1 MTESKPSVNELT
13 TKKKLLFGLSAIPDQ
28 MIYQGFILYVFTF
41 YFAVVQIGTLAIWAG
56 YIIWGL
62 WNMIND
68 PLLGSLSDRTQYKQ
82 KWGKRKL
89 FIMIAVIPL
98 AICMILLFTVPI
110 VSAAKTIEFIY
121 FIVII
126 MVFEFFYTLY
136 SVNVNALFPE
146 MFVTED
152 QRAQTN
158 IFIKSLTV
166 VGIILASLPTLILD
180 PMAPKTGVAAPED
193 IAAIQTNYIIA
204 GIILAVICIVFAF
217 IFITR
222 GIEEKEEL
230 DESFA
235 KRPTFIE
242 SLKTTLKN
250 RTFVKFAIAN
260 LMVWYVFN
268 TLLTIFPLYFTHV
281 IDIEPEILIT
291 LSLVL
296 ALVVAALALPLHR
309 KLNQKLGTRNAF
321 MVTLGLWVILL
332 IPFIFLGSTD
342 DILAVIITGIQGLAL
357 SGCLFYVDILIGDVI
372 DDDAVTFGV
381 KRSASYYGVNAFIHR
396 ISIIL
401 TISTIAIVFQ
411 GTEWSG
417 GYTVSPGINVVIGLK
432 LIIFLFPAL
441 GCCVSILFLK
451 LFDLH
456 GQKLLKMRE
465 ELKKHPD
472 LQ

>member
-1 MTESKPSVNELT
+1 MSDTKRSDDQLT
-13 TKKKLLFGLSAIPDQ
+13 TKKKFFFGLSAIPDQ

-41 YFAVVQIGTLAIWAG
+41 YFAVVQIGTVAIWIG

-62 WNMIND
+62 WNMVND
-68 PLLGSLSDRTQYKQ
+68 PLLGALSDRTKYKQ
-82 KWGKRKL
+82 KWGKRKF
-89 FIMIAVIPL
+89 FIIIAIIPL
-98 AICMILLFTVPI
+98 SISMILLFTVPI
-110 VSAAKTIEFIY
+110 VTTEKTIEFIY

-146 MFVTED
+146 MFVNEE
-152 QRAQTN
+152 QRTQTN
-158 IFIKSLTV
+158 IFIKGLTV
-166 VGIILASLPTLILD
+166 IGIILASLPTVILD

-193 IAAIQTNYIIA
+193 ISAIQINYIIA
-204 GIILAVICIVFAF
+204 GIILAILSVIFGALF
-217 IFITR
+217 IMR

-235 KRPTFIE
+235 KRPTFVE
-242 SLKTTLKN
+242 SLKTTLRN
-250 RTFVKFAIAN
+250 RIFVKFAIAN

-281 IDIEPEILIT
+281 IDIEPELLIT

-309 KLNQKLGTRNAF
+309 KLNKKLGTRNAF
-321 MVTLGLWVILL
+321 MVTLALWILLL
-332 IPFIFLGSTD
+332 IPFIFLGNTD
-342 DILAVIITGIQGLAL
+342 DILAIFITGIQGLAL
-357 SGCLFYVDILIGDVI
+357 SGCLFYVDILIGDVV
-372 DDDAVTFGV
+372 DDDAVRFGV

-401 TISTIAIVFQ
+401 TISTIALVFQ

-417 GYTVSPGINVVIGLK
+417 GYTVSPGVDVIIGLK

-441 GCCVSILFLK
+441 GCCLAITFLK

-456 GQKLLKMRE
+456 GQKLIKMRE